1 MHNAQG
7 MERIVLWSA
16 MVSSLRSCFGC
27 PALLRPTSQTD
38 GFCDDCQERSRRC
51 RGDDLGGE
59 S

>member
-1 MHNAQG
+1 MHKTQG

-27 PALLRPTSQTD
+27 TTLLRSMIPAD
-38 GFCDDCQERSRRC
+38 GFCDDCLQRSRRC
-51 RGDDLGGE
+51 QEDELGGE